1 MKIEYGSYVDTLT
14 ERRDCAGACFCT
26 YTFDP
31 RFFEEQ
37 VLAPVLGIES
47 DPAEMA
53 PRFLEE
59 GRIRCREVPVVCLA
73 SGEKYHG
80 GQRLPYGL
88 GLVSRRT
95 FHPKISWL
103 LFPEESVVIV
113 GSGNL
118 TRSGIGI
125 NSEMFVAL
133 RLSYSGAEDRGV
145 LKGLSEFVSA
155 CGGLLDRPVN
165 RATDFLEQLG
175 RLCPLLEDYR
185 LSPGL
190 RFLHTEN
197 GAAILP
203 QIAEAVVGEVERI
216 SVISPFFEEDSPSLE
231 GSVLGELVRM
241 TGASGVPPELQIT
254 VPWEG
259 NAERPAQQVQ
269 HVDELLNRL
278 CCLRS
283 DDGQGGVSF
292 NYWTPRRRTQRT
304 VQYLDRY
311 GRQSVRPSEEVE
323 VMVTSQDTWPV
334 DPVTVYAPGELITAL
349 KGEGL
354 EPKMFLFP
362 DWRVDGGRLA
372 KRPLHAKCFAF
383 VARHRGAVNTWLF
396 VGSAN
401 ASRRALTEPGG
412 NVEAGFLMKISG
424 EVALEELSSEVI
436 YCPVDLI
443 RMEERSY
450 PAQAPNLALIVDS
463 AVYSAKDRELSVGWN
478 QGLAAGRDLT
488 LLYLQKVLWA
498 GSGPPADQTFEDFDL
513 ALACCE
519 LTLKTGD
526 GIYAVPITV
535 IDPEALPA
543 NPNLGKS
550 TFEEL
555 IALFAGRLSSEKLAG
570 WRERSVGGGP
580 VDEALASVFGER
592 FQPVDVFRAWFGM
605 KAELEV
611 GELSVGGLKVLLDGP
626 QGIRTAWG
634 LLIEAAGKGAMPAE
648 EAWFYGLELYR
659 TLSSVLLDDSARF
672 AEEKKSLLD
681 DFLGELRAGLV
692 EGSLAP
698 GDRGLARRMRE
709 FYL

>member
-1 MKIEYGSYVDTLT
+1 VKIEYGSYVDILI

-31 RFFEEQ
+31 KFFEEQ

-59 GRIRCREVPVVCLA
+59 GRVRCREVPVVCLA
-73 SGEKYHG
+73 SGEKYRG

-118 TRSGIGI
+118 TRNGVGI

-133 RLSYSGAEDRGV
+133 RLSYSEAEDRGV
-145 LKGLSEFVSA
+145 LKGLSKFVAA
-155 CGGLLDRPVN
+155 CSGQLDRPVS
-165 RATDFLEQLG
+165 RITDFLEQLG
-175 RLCPLLEDYR
+175 RLCPLIESCR
-185 LSPGL
+185 LSPDL

-197 GAAILP
+197 GAALLP
-203 QIAEAVVGEVERI
+203 QIAEAVVGEVGRI

-231 GSVLGELVRM
+231 GSVLGELVRFA
-241 TGASGVPPELQIT
+241 GASGVPPELQIA

-259 NAERPAQQVQ
+259 NAERPAEPVR

-283 DDGQGGVSF
+283 EDGQGVVSF
-292 NYWTPRRRTQRT
+292 DYWTPRRRTQRT

-311 GRQSVRPSEEVE
+311 GRQSVRPVEEAE
-323 VMVTSQDTWPV
+323 SIVTSQDTWPV

-362 DWRVDGGRLA
+362 DWRVEGARLA

-383 VARHRGAVNTWLF
+383 VSRHCGTVNTWLF

-401 ASRRALTEPGG
+401 ASRRAMTESRG
-412 NVEAGFLMKISG
+412 NVEAGFLMKFPG

-436 YCPVDLI
+436 YCPLDLI
-443 RMEERSY
+443 TMEERLY
-450 PAQAPNLALIVDS
+450 PAQAPSLALIVDS
-463 AVYSAKDRELSVGWN
+463 AVYSAKERELSVGWN

-488 LLYLQKVLWA
+488 LLYLQKVLWG
-498 GSGPPADQTFEDFDL
+498 GSSPRADQTFKDFDL

-519 LTLKTGD
+519 LTLKVRD
-526 GIYAVPITV
+526 AAFAVPITI

-555 IALFAGRLSSEKLAG
+555 IALFGGRLSSEKLAG
-570 WRERSVGGGP
+570 WRERSAGGGP

-605 KAELEV
+605 KVELEV

-626 QGIRTAWG
+626 QGIRTVWG
-634 LLIEAAGKGAMPAE
+634 LLLDAAGKGTMPAE

-659 TLSSVLLDDSARF
+659 TLSSVLIDESYHY
-672 AEEKKSLLD
+672 AEDKLSLLD
-681 DFLGELRAGLV
+681 DFLGELRTGLAGGNLT
-692 EGSLAP
+692 P
-698 GDRGLARRMRE
+698 GERGLARRMRE